1 AGNVAGNTT
10 GALAAAGNAEALGA
24 IFAVAISADPSFA
37 LTKQWLLS
45 CCHDT
50 ALAWLATSELVGS
63 QLVIPSAFKYC
74 NR

>member
-1 AGNVAGNTT
+1 
-10 GALAAAGNAEALGA
+10 LAAAGNAEALGAIFAVAIFAVA

-63 QLVIPSAFKYC
+63 QLVTPSAFKY
-74 NR
+74 